1 MPKDLSCGN
10 HIFEP
15 IYVAIWLLS
24 TIPIGFLLFLII
36 YGIALTPR
44 WYPPT
49 ISALLSDFIELSV
62 SFGFLVACYT
72 VVESY
77 VAIEYV
83 YDESEQCTENTW
95 SDAVRA
101 LPKIA
106 AEYQLLRQMD
116 ALPTLPKGSVSIATT
131 KMMSSN
137 MSSLLYFDPDRE
149 KSSACGCLWERCIE
163 NQRTRGRLPFCC
175 DRVAHICYLK
185 WRCFCCFCI
194 DRCTLKKFSPMFARV
209 FLMLKNASFIMIP
222 IVRVNEYPT
231 MHYTF
236 AILTVVFSLLMF
248 GFYIVRRQCDATPE
262 NPRTF
267 YIFVN
272 YAYFSLVFILSFV
285 FALCTTLNSQFITL
299 YYGAI
304 VEYAI
309 FFLVGAMPIF
319 WIADHRYAEK
329 LRTSK

>member
-1 MPKDLSCGN
+1 MQKELICGN
-10 HIFEP
+10 HVFEP

-83 YDESEQCTENTW
+83 YDESEQCTETTRPTTKVMP
-95 SDAVRA
+95 DYGLLQQYA
-101 LPKIA
+101 L
-106 AEYQLLRQMD
+106 
-116 ALPTLPKGSVSIATT
+116 LPVVSISKETG
-131 KMMSSN
+131 KMLANVEKKN
-137 MSSLLYFDPDRE
+137 MSSLLYYDPERE
-149 KSSACGCLWERCIE
+149 KSSTCGCLWNRCIE
-163 NQRTRGRLPFCC
+163 SQRSRGRLPSCC
-175 DRVAHICYLK
+175 DRMAHICYLK

-194 DRCTLKKFSPMFARV
+194 DRCTLKKYSPMIARV

-262 NPRTF
+262 NPRTV

-272 YAYFSLVFILSFV
+272 YIYFACVFILSFV

-299 YYGAI
+299 HYGAI
-304 VEYAI
+304 LEYAI

-329 LRTSK
+329 LRISKDI